1 MWTKIPVA
9 KIAEA
14 ESEKL
19 MNLEKMLHNRVI
31 GQDEAVT
38 AVAKAIRRGR
48 VGLKDPN
55 RPIGSFLFLGPTGVY
70 GKAYGV

>member
-1 MWTKIPVA
+1 MWTRIPVA

-48 VGLKDPN
+48 
-55 RPIGSFLFLGPTGVY
+55 
-70 GKAYGV
+70 

>member
-1 MWTKIPVA
+1 MWTKIRVA

-48 VGLKDPN
+48 VGLKT
-55 RPIGSFLFLGPTGVY
+55 LTGQ
-70 GKAYGV
+70 